1 MSNSGDGKKI
11 LVVDDVPQNVKL
23 LRLILDN
30 EGYKVIEASNGAQAL
45 EMLKQE
51 RPAAMILDVRMPGMS
66 GYDVC
71 RAVRSDPEFSALPVI
86 MVTALSLPE
95 ERVKGIEA
103 GATDFITKPFNKKE
117 LLARLKSSL
126 TAAPSAPPS
135 RGVLADI
142 ADAVIITRP
151 DWVVVAA
158 SKSAAESLQRDID
171 KLIGMNLAE
180 LLALADT
187 PADVPMQAGN
197 LSIRHTPVMNA
208 KNELVLRIITLG
220 PRA

>member
-1 MSNSGDGKKI
+1 MSVDTPGKKI

-30 EGYKVIEASNGAQAL
+30 EGYKVIDASNGAQAL
-45 EMLKQE
+45 EKLKQE

-86 MVTALSLPE
+86 MVTALSLTE

-126 TAAPSAPPS
+126 TAAPA
-135 RGVLADI
+135 RGVALDI
-142 ADAVIITRP
+142 AEAVVITRP
-151 DWVVVAA
+151 DWGVVTA
-158 SKSAAESLQRDID
+158 SKSAAESLQRDIEN
-171 KLIGMNLAE
+171 LIGMNLME
-180 LLALADT
+180 LLALPNM
-187 PADVPMQAGN
+187 PADVPVQVGN
-197 LSIRHTPVMNA
+197 LSIRHTPVLNA
-208 KNELVLRIITLG
+208 QGEVVLRVITL
-220 PRA
+220 